1 MPSFFPA
8 GLLSV
13 FGSLWTLASGA
24 LLFSAI
30 VAAQPSKS
38 GDRAPEVKLIDGHL
52 VEGASAS
59 TVRVVIYEDLQCPD
73 CAVFR
78 EMLDKE
84 LLPKYKAKVAFEH
97 RDFPLAKHAWA
108 RPASILSQYFA
119 TQKPQLAVEYRKWI
133 MRNQKLITPENFN
146 QKVAEFSAKHGA
158 DPGKA
163 IAALEDDTFQAL
175 VQKDFDDGVARG
187 IAKTPTVLV
196 NGEPFIE
203 TFKSADVMK
212 AIERELKANP

>member
-1 MPSFFPA
+1 MRAFFRFLPA
-8 GLLSV
+8 ASV
-13 FGSLWTLASGA
+13 VFLGVLAM
-24 LLFSAI
+24 
-30 VAAQPSKS
+30 AQ
-38 GDRAPEVKLIDGHL
+38 APGGKVVDGHL
-52 VEGASAS
+52 IEGNPASA
-59 TVRVVIYEDLQCPD
+59 VRVVIYEDLQCPD

-84 LLPKYKAKVAFEH
+84 LLPKYKGKVAFEH

-108 RPASILSQYFA
+108 RRASILSQFYA
-119 TQKPQLAVEYRKWI
+119 AQKPELAIEYRRWI
-133 MRNQKLITPENFN
+133 MRNQQLITPENFN
-146 QKVAEFSAKHGA
+146 QKIAEFSAKHGA

-163 IAALEDDTFQAL
+163 IAALQDDDFQAA
-175 VQKDFDDGVARG
+175 VEKDFQDGVARG

-203 TFKSADVMK
+203 TFKAADVIK